1 MRFTCTQGAAGYNGG
16 VGSTRF
22 LSLRAAELLVVAVI
36 GGALALGAAAALGK
50 LGDHTTVNEVTP
62 PKPATTTPGIP
73 PPATTSAAALTP
85 EQIYKQDGPG
95 VVQITATTV
104 TQAQSDPFN
113 LLPTTP
119 QASESLG
126 SGFVLD
132 RAGHIVTN
140 YHVIENASKVQVSFS
155 GQDQLPATVVGKDP
169 TTDTAVL
176 KIDAHARALTP
187 LPLGDSDAVKV
198 GDSVYAIGNPFGL
211 TRTLTAG
218 LVSAVGRQ
226 IFAPNGLPVE
236 RAIQTD
242 AAINHGNSGGPL
254 LDAQGRVIGVT
265 SQIQTGSNDAS
276 SGNVGIGFA
285 IPINTVRDVASQII
299 KTGAVKHAYL
309 GLNDLPVTPKIARLF
324 NLPVQHGLLVQDVSS
339 GTPAAK
345 AGIARSTTPVVVGG
359 ESYRVGGDII
369 TSVDGQPMT
378 TEQQLYYLILGKKPG
393 DKVKIELWHKHD
405 KRTVTVTLGNRPK

>member
-1 MRFTCTQGAAGYNGG
+1 VRFTRIQSEPGYNGG
-16 VGSTRF
+16 VGNTRF
-22 LSLRAAELLVVAVI
+22 LSSLRAVELLVVAAI
-36 GGALALGAAAALGK
+36 GGGLALGGAAAVGK
-50 LGDHTTVNEVTP
+50 LGASTTVESVTTRAAAT
-62 PKPATTTPGIP
+62 KAAPAPVN
-73 PPATTSAAALTP
+73 TSSTALTP
-85 EQIYKQDGPG
+85 EQVYKQDGPG

-104 TQAQSDPFN
+104 TQGQADPFN
-113 LLPTTP
+113 LLPATP
-119 QASESLG
+119 QTSQSLG
-126 SGFVLD
+126 SGFVID

-140 YHVIENASKVQVSFS
+140 YHVIAGATKVQVSFS
-155 GQDQLPATVVGKDP
+155 GQDQIPARVVGKDP

-176 KIDAHARALTP
+176 KIDTHSRALTP
-187 LPLGDSDAVKV
+187 LPLGDSDAVRV

-211 TRTLTAG
+211 TRTLTSG

-254 LDAQGRVIGVT
+254 LDAHGRVIGVT

-299 KTGAVKHAYL
+299 KSGEVKHAYL
-309 GLNDLPVTPKIARLF
+309 GLSDVSVTSQVARLF
-324 NLPVQHGLLVQDVSS
+324 NLPVQQGLLVQRVSK

-345 AGIARSTTPVVVGG
+345 AGIAAGTTTVVVNG
-359 ESYRVGGDII
+359 ESYMAGGDII
-369 TSVDGQPMT
+369 TKVDGRPMT
-378 TEQQLYYLILGKKPG
+378 NEQQLYYLILGKKPG
-393 DKVKIELWHKHD
+393 DKVKIELWHKD
-405 KRTVTVTLGNRPK
+405 SKRTVTVTLTNRPPQ